1 MPTSYPFTLQ
11 QKYRVTL
18 DLKLTEDF
26 NPHQLDWQKLLDIQV
41 YEDVSSYVEDLGT
54 PDYW

>member
-18 DLKLTEDF
+18 DLKVAEDF
-26 NPHQLDWQKLLDIQV
+26 NPHQINWQKLLDVQGNEEV
-41 YEDVSSYVEDLGT
+41 NAYVEDLGT

>member
-18 DLKLTEDF
+18 DLKVTEDF
-26 NPHQLDWQKLLDIQV
+26 NPHQLDWHKLLDIQGN
-41 YEDVSSYVEDLGT
+41 EEVSSYVEDLGT